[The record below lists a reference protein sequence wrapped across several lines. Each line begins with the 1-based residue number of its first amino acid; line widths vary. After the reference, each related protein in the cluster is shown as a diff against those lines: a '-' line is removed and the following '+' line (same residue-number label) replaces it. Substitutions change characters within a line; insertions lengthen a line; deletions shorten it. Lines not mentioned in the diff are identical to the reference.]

1 MNVAKLAYKNLQMAK
16 PKPKIKGGGLLARNV
31 SEETD
36 TKNLEPN
43 KRGGYV
49 CCTITQSKTRI
60 KRWLIYQRH

>member
-43 KRGGYV
+43 KRVAMYV
-49 CCTITQSKTRI
+49 AELRKARQGLKDG
-60 KRWLIYQRH
+60 